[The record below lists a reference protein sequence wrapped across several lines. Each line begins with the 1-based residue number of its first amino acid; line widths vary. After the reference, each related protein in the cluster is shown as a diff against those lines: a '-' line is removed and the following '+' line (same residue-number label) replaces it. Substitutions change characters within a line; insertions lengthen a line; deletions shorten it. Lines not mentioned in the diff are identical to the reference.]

1 MKLEKIEDKE
11 FDKFAINHKYG
22 TFMQNSF
29 WGKIKSKNG
38 WDYEIVGS
46 KEKGKLVA
54 ATLLLSKKTPI
65 GKKMFYAPRGYLLDY
80 DNLALFEEFDKE
92 VTKYAKDNGGLFLKI
107 DPYVQYHERDKD
119 NNIIEGG
126 LNNQE
131 FVSLLE
137 KLKYKEQAAKKG
149 EQSLQAKWMYWIN
162 LKDKNL
168 DDIMADMTSKT
179 RQMIRKNEKNGVVIR
194 EGNID
199 DVAEFKHIMD
209 HTSDRRGFISRPLNY
224 LKCMYEGFG
233 NGKYLKLI
241 FADLMV
247 EDKLNEYK
255 KEYKELEK
263 EYNATIKDIELGKKK
278 IGENKLKLKKDGL
291 DRLKTQIDE
300 YETLFKEKGSKITLG
315 AIFYFT
321 YGNEVISFM
330 GGAYDEYLKYQ
341 SFYTIHY
348 EMIKYALENNYKYY
362 NFYGISSDLSENDDQ
377 YGIYQFKKGFGG
389 QVVELVGE
397 YDKKLSNSYY
407 LYKGAYGVYH
417 KTKKMRAK
425 AKVKND

>member
-1 MKLEKIEDKE
+1 
-11 FDKFAINHKYG
+11 
-22 TFMQNSF
+22 
-29 WGKIKSKNG
+29 
-38 WDYEIVGS
+38 
-46 KEKGKLVA
+46 
-54 ATLLLSKKTPI
+54 
-65 GKKMFYAPRGYLLDY
+65 MFYAPRGYLLDY

-278 IGENKLKLKKDGL
+278 IGENKLKLKKDEL